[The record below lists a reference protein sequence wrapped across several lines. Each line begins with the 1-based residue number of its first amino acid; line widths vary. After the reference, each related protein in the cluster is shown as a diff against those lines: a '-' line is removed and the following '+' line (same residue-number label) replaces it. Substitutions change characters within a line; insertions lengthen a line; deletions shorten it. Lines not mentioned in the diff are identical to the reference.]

1 MAGLH
6 VFVVVLLGVV
16 SCQNWIPGSE
26 VIIHAGHNITLY
38 CDCKLSSGVYIVW
51 YRVCSRKNQPSL
63 VLKLKYNSW
72 GNNTSDLL
80 NPLSHFQFV
89 RNFSSESYDLMIL
102 NVTDSDEGLYYC
114 GTEQQRLED
123 KEFIVPRF
131 IYTYGNATT
140 RIIIG
145 SSKHHEPPQNCD
157 LCWMLLVSLCP
168 VFAGISSL
176 FSSLLVYHLCRKRF
190 NNSKEPEVDQIRPKT
205 RRLTRINEDED
216 MCYAALEIRQAS
228 QRQKKKT
235 QSSDFCTYSA
245 INISK
250 V

>member
-38 CDCKLSSGVYIVW
+38 CDCKFSSGVYIVW
-51 YRVCSRKNQPSL
+51 YRDCSRKNQPSL
-63 VLKLKYNSW
+63 
-72 GNNTSDLL
+72 
-80 NPLSHFQFV
+80 
-89 RNFSSESYDLMIL
+89 SYDLMIL

-168 VFAGISSL
+168 VFAGFSSL

>member
-1 MAGLH
+1 MSALSFLLLLLREFVFTRFNGNSSKLLH
-6 VFVVVLLGVV
+6 ISIFLYQSVCIPGVV
-16 SCQNWIPGSE
+16 SCQNWIPGSN

-51 YRVCSRKNQPSL
+51 YRDCSHENQPSL

-72 GNNTSDLL
+72 GNNTFDLL

-131 IYTYGNATT
+131 IYTYGNATR

-145 SSKHHEPPQNCD
+145 ECFCQVFLLYDISCD
-157 LCWMLLVSLCP
+157 LNWYGIWVMLCIIVYQNTHLEWNI
-168 VFAGISSL
+168 VF
-176 FSSLLVYHLCRKRF
+176 
-190 NNSKEPEVDQIRPKT
+190 
-205 RRLTRINEDED
+205 
-216 MCYAALEIRQAS
+216 
-228 QRQKKKT
+228 
-235 QSSDFCTYSA
+235 
-245 INISK
+245 
-250 V
+250 